1 MSYHFKNL
9 IFEGG
14 GVKAIAYIG
23 ALEVLEQKGI
33 LKDIKRVGGTSAG
46 AITALLLA
54 LDLNI
59 EEIRNIL
66 WQVDFKR
73 FMDATWGVIRNT
85 DRLLNE
91 FGWYKGDFLRSWIG
105 EIVKSKT
112 GSSLTTFR
120 ELNDIKNNKDL
131 YLIGTNLSTG
141 LAEIFSHKHTPNLT
155 LVEGVRISMSMP
167 FFFTA
172 IRNIESEV
180 CVDGGLLDNYPIKLF
195 DRRSFID
202 NYFARTDY
210 YETYNKDNNSYNYD
224 PYVFNMETLG
234 FRLDSNKEIKVFEKL
249 EKPESIKINN
259 FFDFVKRLVTTI
271 LDSQQNR
278 HLHSD
283 DWQRTVYIDTLGIKT
298 TDFDISEDRKNA
310 IVQSGRLYTKRY
322 FDWFENAD
330 GDIANRPK
338 QARDIID

>member
-54 LDLNI
+54 LDFNI

-91 FGWYKGDFLRSWIG
+91 FGWYKGDFFRSWIG

-112 GSSLTTFR
+112 GNSLTTFR

-172 IRNIESEV
+172 IRNKESEV

-210 YETYNKDNNSYNYD
+210 YETYNKDKNNVNFD

-259 FFDFVKRLVTTI
+259 FFDFIKRLVTTI
-271 LDSQQNR
+271 LDSQQNK

-298 TDFDISEDRKNA
+298 ADFDISEDRKNA
-310 IVQSGRLYTKRY
+310 IVQSGKLYTKRY
-322 FDWFENAD
+322 FDWFESAD
-330 GDIANRPK
+330 GDIVNRPK

>member
-23 ALEVLEQKGI
+23 ALEILEQKGI

-54 LDLNI
+54 LNFNI
-59 EEIRNIL
+59 YEIKNIL
-66 WQVDFKR
+66 WQMDFKK
-73 FMDATWGVIRNT
+73 FMDSNWGVIRNT

-91 FGWYKGDFLRSWIG
+91 YGWYKGDFFRNWIS
-105 EIVKSKT
+105 EIIKSKT
-112 GSSLTTFR
+112 GSSFTTFG
-120 ELNDIKNNKDL
+120 ELDNIKNNKNL

-141 LAEIFSHKHTPNLT
+141 LAEIFSHKHSPNLT

-172 IRNIESEV
+172 IRSEEGAV
-180 CVDGGLLDNYPIKLF
+180 CVDGGILENYPIKLF
-195 DRRSFID
+195 DRRSYID
-202 NYFARTDY
+202 NYFRKTDY
-210 YETYNKDNNSYNYD
+210 YETYNRDTNNIDFD

-234 FRLDSNKEIKVFEKL
+234 FRLDSNKEIKIFEKL
-249 EKPESIKINN
+249 EKPETIKIDN
-259 FFDFVKRLVTTI
+259 FFDFIKRLVATI

-283 DWQRTVYIDTLGIKT
+283 DWQRTVYIDTLGVKT

-310 IVQSGRLYTKRY
+310 IAQSGMVYTKRY
-322 FDWFENAD
+322 FDWFEKSDDN
-330 GDIANRPK
+330 IANRPK
-338 QARDIID
+338 QASDIIE